1 MDAFKK
7 YLQNRQLEEH
17 VFMRVVLNK
26 KWNRFVNEKWT
37 ELLSRPFFN
46 VRLGK
51 KKIVWNKNEKF
62 KELIFAIACWN
73 FAE

>member
-26 KWNRFVNEKWT
+26 KGNRFVNEKWT

-51 KKIVWNKNEKF
+51 KKLCGIKMKSSRN
-62 KELIFAIACWN
+62 
-73 FAE
+73 

>member
-7 YLQNRQLEEH
+7 YLKNRQLEEH

-26 KWNRFVNEKWT
+26 KGNRFVNEKWT

-51 KKIVWNKNEKF
+51 KNCVE
-62 KELIFAIACWN
+62 
-73 FAE
+73 